1 MQRQFINRKE
11 ISAFSDLQCK
21 LAYSQE
27 ELSEFI
33 NKPFS
38 KTAFEG
44 VIAGRT
50 EHFPQQNRDYLVDV
64 IKEQYDDKVTDIQV
78 QLSLLKQRNSF
89 TVTTGHQLNLLT
101 GPLYFI
107 YKIAHTIK
115 LAKELTKLHP
125 NQHFI
130 PVYWMASEDHDFE
143 EINHFNL
150 FGQKVEWN
158 SSQKG
163 PVGLFEL
170 ENWGKW
176 QADLLSILPNSE
188 KELNE
193 IFAHYKGTDLADATR
208 SLVHF
213 LFKKH
218 GLVIVDGNHPTLKKL
233 FRKTMAKDVM
243 SSFSFEEVEKTNAKL
258 YTAGIKQQVTPRPI
272 NLFFIEKGRRERL
285 IPTEGN
291 IVIEGKG
298 EFTPIE
304 MLDLIDNRPELF
316 SPNVVLRPLYQETIL
331 PNLAYVGGAGE
342 LAYWLQ
348 LKGVFDTVEQQFPL
362 LNLRNSFQ
370 LVDKNTTEKL
380 VELNLTFKDLS
391 VDVEEIKKSY
401 VLSKSGKE
409 LDFSDVEVLVEQ
421 LEQSL
426 KFKAEQTDGSLVGM
440 VGGEMARF
448 RKSIESIRGRLIKAE
463 KQKFEQDL
471 NRIEKIKSKLFPNNN
486 LQERYDSF
494 LPYYLKYG
502 DGFIEKLIELS
513 EPFDADLQLV
523 EM

>member
-1 MQRQFINRKE
+1 MQRQFINRRE
-11 ISAFSDLQCK
+11 VSAFSDLQCK

-27 ELSEFI
+27 ELSNFI

-38 KTAFEG
+38 KTAFEN
-44 VIAGRT
+44 VIATRA
-50 EHFPQQNRDYLVDV
+50 EHFPQQNRDYLIDV
-64 IKEQYDDKVTDIQV
+64 IKEQYGDKSIDIEG
-78 QLSLLKQRNSF
+78 QLSLLKKVNTF
-89 TVTTGHQLNLLT
+89 TVTTGHQLNLFT

-115 LAKELTKLHP
+115 LAKQLKELYP
-125 NQHFI
+125 EQNFVPI
-130 PVYWMASEDHDFE
+130 YWMASEDHDFE

-150 FGQKVEWN
+150 FGQEVKWN

-176 QADLLSILPNSE
+176 QTDLLSIIPNKE

-193 IFAHYKGTDLADATR
+193 IFAHYKGVDLADATR
-208 SLVHF
+208 NLIHF
-213 LFKKH
+213 LFKEH
-218 GLVIVDGNHPTLKKL
+218 GLVIVDGNHHTLKKL

-243 SSFSFEEVEKTNAKL
+243 SSFSFEQVEKTNMEL
-258 YTAGIKQQVTPRPI
+258 SQAGIKQQVTPRPI
-272 NLFFIEKGRRERL
+272 NLFFIEKGKRERL
-285 IPTEGN
+285 IPTEGK

-304 MLDLIDNRPELF
+304 MLDLIETRPELF
-316 SPNVVLRPLYQETIL
+316 SPNVVLRPLYQETVL

-342 LAYWLQ
+342 LTYWLQ
-348 LKGVFDTVEQQFPL
+348 LKGVFDEVGQVFPL

-370 LVDKNTTEKL
+370 LIDNNTATKL
-380 VELNLTFKDLS
+380 TDLGLTFSSLS
-391 VDVEEIKKSY
+391 ATLEEVKKNF
-401 VLSKSGKE
+401 VLAKTGSE
-409 LDFSDVEVLVEQ
+409 LEFLDIEVLLDQ

-426 KFKAEQTDGSLVGM
+426 KYKAEQTDGSLVGM
-440 VGGEMARF
+440 VGGEITRF
-448 RKSIESIRGRLIKAE
+448 KKSIESIRGRLIKAE

-471 NRIEKIKSKLFPNNN
+471 NRIEKVRSKLFPNNG
-486 LQERYDSF
+486 LQERYDNF
-494 LPYYLKYG
+494 IPYYLQHGKQ
-502 DGFIEKLIELS
+502 FIDKLIEFS
-513 EPFDADLQLV
+513 EPFEGDLQLL

>member
-1 MQRQFINRKE
+1 MQRQFIKRRE
-11 ISAFSDLQCK
+11 ITAFSDLLCK

-27 ELSEFI
+27 ELSDFI

-38 KTAFEG
+38 KTAFEN
-44 VIAGRT
+44 VIEGRS

-64 IKEQYDDKVTDIQV
+64 IKEQYGSKAIDIEE
-78 QLSLLKQRNSF
+78 QLSLLKQANTF
-89 TVTTGHQLNLLT
+89 TVTTGHQLNLFT

-115 LAKELTKLHP
+115 LAKQLKEIYP
-125 NQHFI
+125 EQNFV
-130 PVYWMASEDHDFE
+130 PVYWMATEDHDFE

-150 FGQKVEWN
+150 FGQKVEWK
-158 SSQKG
+158 SAQEG

-170 ENWGKW
+170 ENWGEW
-176 QADLLSILPNSE
+176 QADLLSIMPNAE
-188 KELNE
+188 KELSE
-193 IFAHYKGTDLADATR
+193 IFAHYKGVDLADATR
-208 SLVHF
+208 NLVHF
-213 LFKKH
+213 LFKSH

-243 SSFSFEEVEKTNAKL
+243 SSFSFNQVDKTNAELEK
-258 YTAGIKQQVTPRPI
+258 AGIKQQVTPRPI
-272 NLFFIEKGRRERL
+272 NLFFIEKGKRERL
-285 IPTEGN
+285 IPTDGK

-298 EFTPIE
+298 EFSPIE
-304 MLDLIDNRPELF
+304 MLDLIETRPELF

-348 LKGVFDTVEQQFPL
+348 LKGVFDEVELQFPL

-370 LVDKNTTEKL
+370 LMDSNTAAKL
-380 VELNLTFKDLS
+380 SDLGLTFSSLSADL
-391 VDVEEIKKSY
+391 EEIKKNF
-401 VLSKSGKE
+401 VLSKSGSE
-409 LDFSDVEVLVEQ
+409 LDFLDVEVLLDQ

-426 KFKAEQTDGSLVGM
+426 KYKAEQTDGSLVGM
-440 VGGEMARF
+440 VGGEIARF
-448 RKSIESIRGRLIKAE
+448 KKSVDSIRGRLIKAE

-471 NRIEKIKSKLFPNNN
+471 NRIEKMRSKLYPNNG
-486 LQERYDSF
+486 LQERYDNF
-494 LPYYLKYG
+494 IPFYLQHGKQ
-502 DGFIEKLIELS
+502 FIDKLVEFS
-513 EPFDADLQLV
+513 EPFEGDLQLL